1 MFSVIT
7 FYALAGIAIAA
18 AFMVVAAR
26 NPVHSVMFLI
36 LTFFSAAGLFVL
48 MGAEFLALL
57 LVMVYVGAV
66 AVLFLFVVMML
77 DVDFVEMKQGFLQYL
92 PFGAVVAII
101 LLTEM
106 VLVGAAYFNGSEQ
119 VAKLPDDGV
128 SNLEAIGKLLYT
140 DYAFFFEAAGLVLLV
155 AMIGAIV
162 LTLRTQE
169 GVKRQDVSKQIAR
182 TREDGVE
189 MIDIKSGEGIG
200 S

>member
-48 MGAEFLALL
+48 MSAEFLALL

-92 PFGAVVAII
+92 PFGAVVALI

-106 VLVGAAYFNGSEQ
+106 VLVGAAYFKGSEQ

-128 SNLEAIGKLLYT
+128 SNLEAIGTLLYT

-169 GVKRQDVSKQIAR
+169 GVKRQDVSKQIGR
-182 TREDGVE
+182 RREDGVE
-189 MIDIKSGEGIG
+189 MLDIKSGEGIG

>member
-1 MFSVIT
+1 VFSVIT

-48 MGAEFLALL
+48 MG
-57 LVMVYVGAV
+57 
-66 AVLFLFVVMML
+66 
-77 DVDFVEMKQGFLQYL
+77 
-92 PFGAVVAII
+92 
-101 LLTEM
+101 
-106 VLVGAAYFNGSEQ
+106 